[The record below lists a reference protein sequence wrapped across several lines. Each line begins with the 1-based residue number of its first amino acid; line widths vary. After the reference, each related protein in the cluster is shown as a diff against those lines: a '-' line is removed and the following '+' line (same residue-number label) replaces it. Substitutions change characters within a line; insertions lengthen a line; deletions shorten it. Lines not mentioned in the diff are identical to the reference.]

1 MHAGPLPADCAGP
14 NGRISLLPR
23 GSCVVAN
30 NVVDG
35 SRGNNLELLNP
46 SPDLLDNTFIGAG
59 SVGLLVHGHFAE
71 PAFGPG
77 NKINGSKLSG
87 IELRD
92 SARLRLGV
100 PGVKRTAISAS
111 ENNQGYGMYIHG
123 DAATVPPLPVD
134 ANDHKWQLEFSNN
147 CKGELLLE

>member
-35 SRGNNLELLNP
+35 SRGNNLELLNT

-77 NKINGSKLSG
+77 NKINGSKDGLLTVE
-87 IELRD
+87 IFHFAADMCDKAL
-92 SARLRLGV
+92 
-100 PGVKRTAISAS
+100 TA
-111 ENNQGYGMYIHG
+111 H
-123 DAATVPPLPVD
+123 
-134 ANDHKWQLEFSNN
+134 
-147 CKGELLLE
+147 LLKKLLTI

>member
-59 SVGLLVHGHFAE
+59 SVGLLVLLQIKSVMVLIACRLVQGLTV
-71 PAFGPG
+71 GV
-77 NKINGSKLSG
+77 LTV
-87 IELRD
+87 LRG
-92 SARLRLGV
+92 L
-100 PGVKRTAISAS
+100 
-111 ENNQGYGMYIHG
+111 YI
-123 DAATVPPLPVD
+123 
-134 ANDHKWQLEFSNN
+134 K
-147 CKGELLLE
+147 